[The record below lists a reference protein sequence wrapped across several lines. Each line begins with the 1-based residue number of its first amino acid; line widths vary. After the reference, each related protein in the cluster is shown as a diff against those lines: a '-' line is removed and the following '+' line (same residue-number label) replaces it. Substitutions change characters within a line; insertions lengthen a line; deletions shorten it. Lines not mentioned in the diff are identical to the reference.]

1 MLYIA
6 SDHGGFDLKKH
17 LKECLRERNVE
28 CVDLGV
34 DSRDSVDYPDYAA
47 ALARKV
53 LNDKDNQG
61 ILICGTGI
69 GMSIAAN
76 KFPGIRAA
84 LVHDEFTARMARE
97 HNNANVI
104 VLGGRVLNPGLAC
117 KIVQIWLDSVYAGG
131 RHQNRLE
138 KICALEHLSNEPE

>member
-17 LKECLRERNVE
+17 LKECLRERDIE

-34 DSRDSVDYPDYAA
+34 NSRDSVDYPDLAA
-47 ALARKV
+47 ALAHEIQS
-53 LNDKDNQG
+53 DKGSQG

-76 KFPGIRAA
+76 KFTGIRAA

-97 HNNANVI
+97 HNNANVL

-117 KIVQIWLDSVYAGG
+117 KITQIWLDSVYEGG
-131 RHQNRLE
+131 RHQNRLD
-138 KICALEHLSNEPE
+138 KICALE